1 MKFILALTSLLG
13 AAVAFES
20 SGSQERTARLRNRA
34 SRPEKLASVEVRS
47 LEYRTSIG
55 SPTEQRSKALLTRV
69 PGLKR
74 RGGPQA
80 SDFFECTNPV
90 RIPSFPTSINIRP
103 WPRLI
108 LARTRAPPLPTARS
122 LSTKSYRPTTSS
134 SLRQTRVS
142 STPSGRARPSSAP
155 SARP

>member
-20 SGSQERTARLRNRA
+20 SGSKERTARLRSRA
-34 SRPEKLASVEVRS
+34 PRPEKFASVEVRT

-69 PGLKR
+69 PGLQR
-74 RGGPQA
+74 RAAPQA

-90 RIPSFPTSINIRP
+90 RR
-103 WPRLI
+103 
-108 LARTRAPPLPTARS
+108 
-122 LSTKSYRPTTSS
+122 
-134 SLRQTRVS
+134 
-142 STPSGRARPSSAP
+142 
-155 SARP
+155 